1 MYSSPQINNKTNN
14 KYKIN
19 KPNKFLIN
27 KIQIAMTKIL
37 PKPKFSNK
45 VLIISN
51 NKKKLPNRKFSN
63 KVLTINLIIY
73 QQLFLMILSKC
84 KFSSNKV
91 LIINL
96 IIIIFIMINLIIDNN
111 LQIPSSSNTKK
122 KINKKY
128 KPNSLF
134 MKAQTNLPPT
144 FNPKWIINNKTQI
157 LNITVRRRKKHI
169 GNKKRIKKSN

>member
-1 MYSSPQINNKTNN
+1 
-14 KYKIN
+14 
-19 KPNKFLIN
+19 
-27 KIQIAMTKIL
+27 MTKIL

-63 KVLTINLIIY
+63 KVLIINLIIY

-96 IIIIFIMINLIIDNN
+96 IIIFIMINLIIDNN